1 MQYNKFCKKFMG
13 EFMNKKIKI
22 TAAVIIMSFIAL
34 PVFVKSIPGGADSL
48 AKLFSGN
55 GNFLKKADK
64 NLMAELSKGQHPYA
78 VVVTCSDS
86 RVSPEI
92 IFDENL
98 GKIFVVRTAGNVVD
112 EIALG
117 SIEYAVE
124 HLHVPLVIV
133 MGHQSCGAVKAAI
146 EAKGEPEGNIGA
158 IIKEIMP
165 SVKKVKAAAK
175 ADKNIENK
183 VIIENV
189 KNVMANITLKS
200 SIMNE
205 EIKHGKVQVIGFYYS
220 IETGKAEK
228 IQ

>member
-1 MQYNKFCKKFMG
+1 
-13 EFMNKKIKI
+13 MNKKVKI

-34 PVFVKSIPGGADSL
+34 PVYVKTMPGAADSL

-86 RVSPEI
+86 RVAPEI

-133 MGHQSCGAVKAAI
+133 MGHQGCGAVKAAV

-158 IIKEIMP
+158 ILKQIAP
-165 SVKKVKAAAK
+165 AVKKIRSSAK
-175 ADKNIENK
+175 AGENIENK

-189 KNVMANITLKS
+189 KNVLANITSKS
-200 SIMNE
+200 SIMKE
-205 EIKHGKVQVIGFYYS
+205 EIKHGKVQVVGLYYS
-220 IETGKAEK
+220 IKTGKAEK
-228 IQ
+228 VE

>member
-1 MQYNKFCKKFMG
+1 
-13 EFMNKKIKI
+13 MNKKSKI
-22 TAAVIIMSFIAL
+22 TALVIILSFIAL
-34 PVFVKSIPGGADSL
+34 PVYVKTMPGAADSL

-86 RVSPEI
+86 RVAPEI

-133 MGHQSCGAVKAAI
+133 MGHQSCGAVKAAV

-158 IIKEIMP
+158 ILKQIAP
-165 SVKKVKAAAK
+165 AVKKVRSSAK
-175 ADKNIENK
+175 ADENIENK

-189 KNVMANITLKS
+189 KNVIANITSKS
-200 SIMNE
+200 SIMKE
-205 EIKHGKVQVIGFYYS
+205 EIKHGKVKVMGLYYS

-228 IQ
+228 VE

>member
-1 MQYNKFCKKFMG
+1 MG
-13 EFMNKKIKI
+13 DHMNKKVKL

-34 PVFVKSIPGGADSL
+34 PVYVKTMPGAADSL

-55 GNFLKKADK
+55 GNFLKKSDK

-86 RVSPEI
+86 RVAPEI

-158 IIKEIMP
+158 ILKQIAP
-165 SVKKVKAAAK
+165 AVKKVRSSAK
-175 ADKNIENK
+175 ADENIENK

-189 KNVMANITLKS
+189 KNVMANITSKS
-200 SIMNE
+200 SIIKE
-205 EIKHGKVQVIGFYYS
+205 EIKHGKVKVMGLYYS

-228 IQ
+228 VE